1 MKRRY
6 LLIIRS
12 ILLTLLPLLNG
23 CIREEEFDNTPQGNF
38 EALWKIIDEQYC
50 FLDYK
55 QIDWDA
61 IHDKYQPLITPGMS
75 YDGLFEI
82 LGNML
87 AELKDGHVNLY
98 SSSNM
103 ARYWDWYLDYP
114 RNFNESIIEK
124 YLGRDYRIA
133 GGAKYDGETW
143 DLIIGKA
150 PTLAA
155 LPIVDILTLA
165 ATGSEYD
172 AGGVISRT
180 ETNDKVAYIDPHLF
194 PACSFLDPTYTFTVN
209 AKHTAAGVADAI
221 NHVMEQYF
229 THASNS
235 VADGFCE
242 TLVKTLM
249 KYAPIALEKPD
260 DYEARAEIMYA
271 CTFGC
276 NGLLALGTGGSPWPM
291 HGIEH
296 ALSGYYDIT
305 HGEGLAIITPHWMR
319 HVLNER
325 TQERIVKFGVN
336 VFGLAADQA
345 PSEIAEQTIARTAQ
359 FFKSLG
365 MPMTL
370 REVGIDDSRLE
381 EMAHHI
387 AVNEGLDAP
396 GTFAPLNEQDILSIL
411 KAAL

>member
-6 LLIIRS
+6 ILIIWS

-133 GGAKYDGETW
+133 GGAKYTILEDNIGSVSYTHLRAHET
-143 DLIIGKA
+143 KA
-150 PTLAA
+150 
-155 LPIVDILTLA
+155 
-165 ATGSEYD
+165 GSEMCIRD
-172 AGGVISRT
+172 RFSTRPAKAIAIFQIRLPFMWNLPTVSAGKKR
-180 ETNDKVAYIDPHLF
+180 
-194 PACSFLDPTYTFTVN
+194 
-209 AKHTAAGVADAI
+209 
-221 NHVMEQYF
+221 
-229 THASNS
+229 
-235 VADGFCE
+235 
-242 TLVKTLM
+242 
-249 KYAPIALEKPD
+249 
-260 DYEARAEIMYA
+260 
-271 CTFGC
+271 
-276 NGLLALGTGGSPWPM
+276 
-291 HGIEH
+291 
-296 ALSGYYDIT
+296 
-305 HGEGLAIITPHWMR
+305 
-319 HVLNER
+319 
-325 TQERIVKFGVN
+325 
-336 VFGLAADQA
+336 
-345 PSEIAEQTIARTAQ
+345 
-359 FFKSLG
+359 
-365 MPMTL
+365 
-370 REVGIDDSRLE
+370 
-381 EMAHHI
+381 
-387 AVNEGLDAP
+387 
-396 GTFAPLNEQDILSIL
+396 
-411 KAAL
+411 

>member
-6 LLIIRS
+6 ILIIWS

-133 GGAKYDGETW
+133 GGAKYTILEDNIGYIYYGDFSSGIGNGNLDEILLYLSACNG
-143 DLIIGKA
+143 LIIDVRDNGG
-150 PTLAA
+150 
-155 LPIVDILTLA
+155 
-165 ATGSEYD
+165 GSM
-172 AGGVISRT
+172 
-180 ETNDKVAYIDPHLF
+180 TNV
-194 PACSFLDPTYTFTVN
+194 
-209 AKHTAAGVADAI
+209 
-221 NHVMEQYF
+221 
-229 THASNS
+229 
-235 VADGFCE
+235 E
-242 TLVKTLM
+242 TLVGRFITGRTLAGTICHKNGPGHGDFSEPYPYYYNPADQGRIMWGKPVVVLCNRSTFSAANNFVSVMKTLPNVRIVG
-249 KYAPIALEKPD
+249 A
-260 DYEARAEIMYA
+260 
-271 CTFGC
+271 T
-276 NGLLALGTGGSPWPM
+276 TGGGSGMPFSSELTNGWGIRFSGSPVRDPQ
-291 HGIEH
+291 GRLTE
-296 ALSGYYDIT
+296 
-305 HGEGLAIITPHWMR
+305 
-319 HVLNER
+319 
-325 TQERIVKFGVN
+325 FGV
-336 VFGLAADQA
+336 D
-345 PSEIAEQTIARTAQ
+345 PSEGCAVDLDPVEALAGRDTMLDFAVTTVL
-359 FFKSLG
+359 S
-365 MPMTL
+365 MP
-370 REVGIDDSRLE
+370 
-381 EMAHHI
+381 
-387 AVNEGLDAP
+387 
-396 GTFAPLNEQDILSIL
+396 
-411 KAAL
+411 